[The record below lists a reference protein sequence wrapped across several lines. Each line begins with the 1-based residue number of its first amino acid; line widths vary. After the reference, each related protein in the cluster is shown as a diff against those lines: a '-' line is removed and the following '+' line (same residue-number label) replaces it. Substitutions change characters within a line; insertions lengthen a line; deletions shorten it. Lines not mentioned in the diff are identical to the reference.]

1 MKNLRNIIL
10 TAVAVLVFT
19 PGRAQ
24 RDTVALDGG
33 GWIFRTDA
41 GSTGWGA
48 WQAGV
53 PGGREVRVPHT
64 WNVEDGTERY
74 FGLAWYERHAEVPAA
89 WKGRRVRLCFDAVYR
104 DMVCYVNGREAGR
117 NTGTGFTPVSF
128 DVTPLLRYGVSNRIV
143 VAVSNRFSEHAFP
156 YKAAFDWP
164 NDGGIIR
171 PVALVATD
179 GVPVRYA
186 HIKPDVDLS
195 DSSAVASV
203 KIRLWDERVRRADF
217 TLTVLDWKTRE
228 PVAEKRVA
236 LKAEDGVFT
245 TGMAF
250 EKVRL
255 WHFDAPNLYVMR
267 VDVHGP
273 KGLQDRYET
282 RFGFRKLAIEG
293 DRLLFNGE
301 PVRLP
306 GVEYMPGSYPDY
318 GMAEPVGVMAEAV
331 RLMKELNCVVTRFHW
346 QQDARILDM
355 MDEQGMLV
363 QEELP
368 WWQQPGDPNPELE
381 ALLKHQ
387 LDVTVE
393 RDYNRPSILSWGVS
407 NEVYH
412 NTDKS
417 VYRRMIDH
425 ARSWN
430 TNAFVTVVSNQIYTT
445 LANDESLMADIPTW
459 NDYSGTWHGGDRTQ
473 SPVRLGLIDREA
485 LKGRPLLITEHGL
498 CEPRFVGGDPRRI
511 TEMTYHYDAWAECPF
526 VMGCIYFSL
535 NDYRTHV
542 GESGRGRYKARI
554 HGLTDMWFGKK
565 PSFGVY
571 AGLASPV
578 YFESVQQHAGGTQ
591 AEVTIVVKN
600 SLPSYTLRGYTL
612 VWDSVDGERSLP
624 LPALKPGDK
633 FTATIGGTDPHRKPR
648 VRVVRPTG
656 YVAAEND

>member
-1 MKNLRNIIL
+1 MKNLWKIGL
-10 TAVAVLVFT
+10 AAAAVLVSV
-19 PGRAQ
+19 PGWAQ
-24 RDTVALDGG
+24 RETVSLDGG
-33 GWIFRTDA
+33 EWSFRTDA
-41 GSTGWGA
+41 DSTGWGS
-48 WQAGV
+48 WQEGV
-53 PGGREVRVPHT
+53 PGGRPVRVPHT
-64 WNVEDGTERY
+64 WNVEEGTERY
-74 FGLAWYERHAEVPAA
+74 FGLAWYERLAEVPAA

-117 NTGTGFTPVSF
+117 NLGTGFTPVSF
-128 DVTPLLRYGVSNRIV
+128 DVTPLLRYGAANRIV
-143 VAVSNRFSEHAFP
+143 VAVSNRFSKQAFP
-156 YKAAFDWP
+156 YSSAFDWP

-171 PVALVATD
+171 PVKWVVTD

-203 KIRLWDERVRRADF
+203 NIRLWDDKVRRADF
-217 TLTVLDWKTRE
+217 TLTFLDAKTRE
-228 PVAEKRVA
+228 KIAEKRVS
-236 LKAEDGVFT
+236 LRAENGVFS
-245 TGMAF
+245 TGVAF
-250 EKVRL
+250 DKVRL
-255 WHFDAPNLYVMR
+255 WHFDAPNLYVMQ

-273 KGLQDRYET
+273 KGLQDRYAT
-282 RFGFRKLAIEG
+282 RFGFRTLAIEG
-293 DRLLFNGE
+293 DKLLLNGE
-301 PVRLP
+301 AVRLP

-318 GMAEPVGVMAEAV
+318 GMAEPVEVMAEAV
-331 RLMKELNCVVTRFHW
+331 RLMKELNCVITRFHW
-346 QQDARILDM
+346 QQDERILDM
-355 MDEQGMLV
+355 MDEQGILV

-368 WWQQPGDPNPELE
+368 WWQQPGDPDPEQE

-387 LDVTVE
+387 LDRMIE

-417 VYRRMIDH
+417 IYRRMIDH
-425 ARSWN
+425 ARGWN
-430 TNAFVTVVSNQIYTT
+430 TNAFVTVVSNQIYSS
-445 LANDESLMADIPTW
+445 LENDESLMADIPTW

-473 SPVRLGLIDREA
+473 SPVRLDLIDRRA

-511 TEMTYHYDAWAECPF
+511 TEMTYHYDAWAKSPF
-526 VMGCIYFSL
+526 VLGCIYFSL

-542 GESGRGRYKARI
+542 GESGYGRYKARV
-554 HGLTDMWFGKK
+554 HGLTDLWFRPK

-578 YFESVQQHAGGTQ
+578 FFESVQQHADGTK

-600 SLPSYTLRGYTL
+600 SLPSYTLRGYRL
-612 VWDSVDGERSLP
+612 VWESAGGEKSAP
-624 LPALKPGDK
+624 LPELKPGSK
-633 FTATIGGTDPHRKPR
+633 FTTTIDSTDPHRKPR
-648 VRVVRPTG
+648 LRVVRPTG